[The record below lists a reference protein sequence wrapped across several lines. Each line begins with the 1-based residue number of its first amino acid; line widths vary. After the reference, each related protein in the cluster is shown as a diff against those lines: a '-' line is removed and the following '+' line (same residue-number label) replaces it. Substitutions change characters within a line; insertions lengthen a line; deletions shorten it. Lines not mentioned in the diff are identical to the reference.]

1 MPQPKREHPKEKS
14 NLHPR
19 SKHRGRY
26 DFAAL
31 TASYP
36 ALTPFVRKNDYGDLS
51 IDFFDPEA
59 VRMLNKA
66 ILKHFYGI
74 DSWDIPANYLC
85 PPIPGRADYLHY
97 AADLLAGTSRERVV
111 PTGNS
116 VRCLDIGV
124 GASCIYPILGR
135 VEYGWAF
142 VGADIDPVALASAR
156 QIIEANAATLGGIEL
171 RLQENPADIFAGIIR
186 PGERFDL
193 TVCNPPF
200 HASPEEARAG
210 TLRKLSNLKQKKIT
224 KPTLNFGGQAS
235 ELWCEGGEERFVAD
249 MIRQSRQFATS
260 CFWFT
265 TLISKESHLKNA
277 YTALQRARAMD
288 VRTIDMGQ
296 GNKVS
301 RILAWTYLGQ
311 QEQKAWIEARNTTTH
326 A

>member
-1 MPQPKREHPKEKS
+1 MPQPKREHPQEKS

-31 TASYP
+31 TASCP

-59 VRMLNKA
+59 VRVLNQA

-97 AADLLAGTSRERVV
+97 AADLLAGTSRGQIV
-111 PTGNS
+111 PTGS
-116 VRCLDIGV
+116 AIRCLDIGV

-135 VEYGWAF
+135 VEYGWSF

-156 QIIEANAATLGGIEL
+156 QIVEANAATLGNIEL
-171 RLQENPADIFAGIIR
+171 RLQENPKDIFAGIIR

-193 TVCNPPF
+193 VVCNPPF
-200 HASPEEARAG
+200 HASAEEARAS
-210 TLRKLSNLKQKKIT
+210 TLRKLSNLKHKKIT

-301 RILAWTYLGQ
+301 RVLAWTYLGQ
-311 QEQKAWIEARNTTTH
+311 QEQKAWIEAR
-326 A
+326 